1 MAQVGLFDFEE
12 RYQQLQAQG
21 DPLARLN
28 TAIPWEKFRPT
39 LEKARE
45 KERKDHSGRKPFDVM
60 LMFKILILQAL
71 YNLSDEN
78 TEYQI
83 RDRISFMH
91 FLGLKLHSRVPD
103 EKTIWLFKDT
113 LAQLGL
119 VRPLFDRFNRFLDQQ
134 GLHAKGGS
142 IVDAT
147 IVEVPRQRN
156 TREENQ
162 QIKAGGTPES
172 FTENPAKAAQKDT
185 DARWIT
191 KNGVRYYGYKNHV
204 NTDRKHKFIRKFAV
218 TDAAVHDSQPV
229 GELMDGDNTNG
240 DFFGDSAYRSA
251 EIHAQL
257 EEGNYRDRTQRKGY
271 RGHPLSQRSQ
281 AANSLKSRVRARVEH
296 IFARQRQFGG
306 KLLRGIGL
314 VRMKAKIGLRNLLY
328 NMDRYTRQYA

>member
-28 TAIPWEKFRPT
+28 AAIPWEKFRST
-39 LEKARE
+39 LEKVRE
-45 KERKDHSGRKPFDVM
+45 KERKDNSGRKPFDVV
-60 LMFKILILQAL
+60 LMFKILILQSL

-119 VRPLFDRFNRFLDQQ
+119 VQPLFDRFNRFLDQQ
-134 GLHAKGGS
+134 GLHAQGGS
-142 IVDAT
+142 IVDAS
-147 IVEVPRQRN
+147 IIEVPRQRN
-156 TREENQ
+156 TREENR
-162 QIKAGGTPES
+162 QIKDGDIPDS

-185 DARWIT
+185 DARWVK
-191 KNGVRYYGYKNHV
+191 KNGVQHFGYKNHV

-218 TDAAVHDSQPV
+218 TDAGVHDSQPV
-229 GELMDGDNTNG
+229 VEIMDFDNTNG
-240 DFFGDSAYRSA
+240 DFFGDGAYRSA

-257 EEGNYRDRTQRKGY
+257 EEWNYRDRTHRRGY
-271 RGHPLSQRSQ
+271 RGHPLSARSQ
-281 AANSLKSRVRARVEH
+281 AANTKKSRVRCLVEH
-296 IFARQRQFGG
+296 IFGRQIQFGG
-306 KLLRGIGL
+306 KLLRGVGL
-314 VRMKAKIGLRNLLY
+314 VRIKAKIGLRNLLY
-328 NMDRYTRQYA
+328 NMDRYARQYA